1 MFMNNKQSE
10 IQRKFRILRYFEETG
25 HVLKTCRYFGIGR
38 TSFYRGRK
46 LPPAPAGQLNH
57 MVFEFVSF
65 RPDCAS

>member
-25 HVLKTCRYFGIGR
+25 YVLKTCRYFGIGR

-46 LPPAPAGQLNH
+46 LPLRQLG
-57 MVFEFVSF
+57 
-65 RPDCAS
+65 R